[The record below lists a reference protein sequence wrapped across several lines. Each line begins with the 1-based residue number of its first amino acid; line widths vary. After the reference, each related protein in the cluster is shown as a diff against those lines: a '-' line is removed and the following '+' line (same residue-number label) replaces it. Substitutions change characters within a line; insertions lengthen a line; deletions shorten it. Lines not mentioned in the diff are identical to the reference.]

1 MIPTNSNHLIVG
13 LGGTGGK
20 IIRAFR
26 RSIYEEYR
34 KKEPVVY
41 RREDSGKVVESP
53 HKIKLGYLYIDSDAS
68 LMEPNHPSW
77 KVPGDTLQLGKSSQL
92 LIKGANLTSVLE
104 NLGAYPNISPWIGDL
119 SEWRDILGS
128 VVGEALGGQKRR
140 LGRFL
145 FACKANDSTEGF
157 VSKLKQQVDELR
169 QRSGENTI
177 TFHICTGLAGG
188 TGSGSIIDVVAQ
200 IRRLYPDDEHRV
212 VLYCLLPEAQPPAG
226 WDSGNYHANGYGALV
241 EMNALAVGAFH
252 PHDVAESTGRITFRD
267 ASGSPVS
274 PFSGAYVFTNEN
286 ENGRVLNLENDEVSR
301 MVGSFLFQ
309 KIVVSHSTPWSDS
322 LRRVENAENGDGS
335 PESIPGANVPQ
346 RSKRFLTFGIKRLI
360 IPEEEIREFISF
372 SFARQAVLQLQFNN
386 WSATQGYVDLPLN
399 EAFAQYVA
407 DDRNHERWR
416 MSDPYLNM
424 ERGILP
430 AEQLEKW
437 GRVEDDWKAAVNG
450 FLQVAM
456 KSEDSQ
462 WMSKLAQLVE
472 NHFTANW
479 RGKGVVD
486 FFRMKE
492 GDMRDQAREIR
503 KLLEL
508 DLWSQWVNGSWSM
521 FDIGRLLG
529 ELRHF
534 LEEKLS
540 VCERNVSKF
549 RARVEDGKSKSEIAA
564 KIRENNITWA
574 KIGPLSAAFGKRKSI
589 IQAQAECF
597 KEFYAARHR
606 VESWTAAGKL
616 VQHILSEV
624 GDLMDT
630 VQSNTSTLSEMVKGD
645 TSTGNENRF
654 VGLVERIEARCK
666 EGNVQDLKDQIVKL
680 YDPAAVRSFAAR
692 LLRDEEIQHT
702 QTKAVREAIVA
713 SLGERAD
720 FSTFRQKM
728 VRGRLMDLLEKIC
741 DEQTEKAH
749 NNLLAAEPNLHRL
762 MGANIIDILARTH
775 SGNSLQLK
783 DFIRDLVSS
792 AGNYLRFDPMEEKR
806 TGPGAGPVTTAASF
820 AVLLPDAAD
829 HPDFRNELEE
839 AFRAAYPQNIS
850 FYSNPKTTEITM
862 VGIRNLFPLR
872 YAKQVALLR
881 DKHRERIARFPRAR
895 LEVHCEGNGEN
906 LPPVFLPEGAAVRK
920 GMQAWYLL
928 GQAMDG
934 IRAIEDPE
942 TGAKG
947 LYLVAR
953 DSRGREQRPVFLAKN
968 EEELVQSGDPAIAFQ
983 IESMVR
989 AGLGADYLHISK
1001 RQELLQKLDE
1011 GLTAIQKTITN
1022 PLDKRRS
1029 AYEEAV
1035 STAETILKQ
1044 GGE

>member
-1 MIPTNSNHLIVG
+1 MIPSNSNHLIVG

-26 RSIYEEYR
+26 RAIYEEYR
-34 KKEPVVY
+34 KKEPVIY
-41 RREDSGKVVESP
+41 RREDNGKMVESQ
-53 HKIKLGYLYIDSDAS
+53 HKVKLGYLYVDSDAA

-77 KVPGDTLQLGKSSQL
+77 KIPGDTLQLGKSSQL

-104 NLGAYPNISPWIGDL
+104 NLGAYPNISPWIGDRA
-119 SEWRDILGS
+119 EWRDILGS

-157 VSKLKQQVDELR
+157 VNKLKNQVEDLR

-177 TFHICTGLAGG
+177 TFHVCAGLAGG
-188 TGSGSIIDVVAQ
+188 TGSGSIIDVVSQ

-241 EMNALAVGAFH
+241 ELNALAVGAFH
-252 PHDVAESTGRITFRD
+252 PHDVAETTGRIMFRD

-274 PFSGAYVFTNEN
+274 PFTGAYLFTNEN
-286 ENGRVLNLENDEVSR
+286 ENGRVLNLENDEVSK

-309 KIVVSHSTPWSDS
+309 KIVVSSSTPWSDS

-335 PESIPGANVPQ
+335 PESIPGTNAPQ

-360 IPEEEIREFISF
+360 IPEEEIREYISF

-386 WSATQGYVDLPLN
+386 WSATQGYVDLPKN

-407 DDRNHERWR
+407 DDRNHERWH

-430 AEQLEKW
+430 AEEVEKW
-437 GRVEDDWKAAVNG
+437 GRVEDDWKSAVNG

-456 KSEDSQ
+456 KAEDSQ
-462 WMSKLAQLVE
+462 WMSKLTQLVE
-472 NHFTANW
+472 NHFVANW

-492 GDMRDQAREIR
+492 GDMKDQAREIR
-503 KLLEL
+503 KRLEI
-508 DLWSQWVNGSWSM
+508 DLWSQWENGSWSM
-521 FDIGRLLG
+521 YDIGRLLG

-534 LEEKLS
+534 LEEKVS
-540 VCERNVSKF
+540 VCERNITNF
-549 RARVEDGKSKSEIAA
+549 RSRVEEGKSKSELSA

-574 KIGPLSAAFGKRKSI
+574 KIGPLSAAFGKRKNI

-597 KEFYAARHR
+597 KEFYASRHR
-606 VESWTAAGKL
+606 VESWTAAAKL
-616 VQHILSEV
+616 VQQILGEV
-624 GDLMDT
+624 GELMEI

-645 TSTGNENRF
+645 TSTGAENRF
-654 VGLVERIEARCK
+654 VGLVERIEARCQ
-666 EGNVQDLKDQIVKL
+666 ESNVQDLQEQIVKF
-680 YDPAAVRSFAAR
+680 YEPAAVRSFASR
-692 LLRDEEIQHT
+692 LLRDEEIQHI
-702 QTKAVREAIVA
+702 QTKAVREEIVTA
-713 SLGERAD
+713 LGERAD
-720 FSTFRQKM
+720 FTAFRQKM
-728 VRGRLMDLLEKIC
+728 TRGSLMDLLEKIC

-762 MGANIIDILARTH
+762 MGANVVDILARKF
-775 SGNSLQLK
+775 SGNQLQLK
-783 DFIRDLVSS
+783 DFVRNLVGS

-829 HPDFRNELEE
+829 HPGFRNELEE
-839 AFRAAYPQNIS
+839 AFRAAYPHNIS

-862 VGIRNLFPLR
+862 VGIRNLFPMR
-872 YAKQVALLR
+872 YSKQVAILR
-881 DKHRERIARFPRAR
+881 EKHRERISRFPRAR
-895 LEVHCEGNGEN
+895 LEVHCEGDGQAW
-906 LPPVFLPEGAAVRK
+906 PPVFLPEGAAVRK
-920 GMQAWYLL
+920 GMQAWLLL
-928 GQAMDG
+928 GKAMGG
-934 IRAIEDPE
+934 IREIEDPE
-942 TGAKG
+942 TGTLG
-947 LYLVAR
+947 LYLITR
-953 DSRGREQRPVFLAKN
+953 DERGREQRPVFLANN
-968 EEELVQSGDPAIAFQ
+968 EDDLAQSGDPTTAHQ

-989 AGLGADYLHISK
+989 AGLHGDYMHKSK
-1001 RQELLQKLDE
+1001 RDELLCKLD
-1011 GLTAIQKTITN
+1011 TALNDIQKSIPN
-1022 PLDKRRS
+1022 PLDKRRA
-1029 AYEEAV
+1029 AYEEAFA
-1035 STAETILKQ
+1035 TAETLLKQ

>member
-1 MIPTNSNHLIVG
+1 MIPSNSNHLIVG

-20 IIRAFR
+20 VIRAFR
-26 RSIYEEYR
+26 RAIYEEYR

-41 RREDSGKVVESP
+41 RREDSGKVVELP
-53 HKIKLGYLYIDSDAS
+53 HKIKLGYLYIDSDAA

-77 KVPGDTLQLGKSSQL
+77 KVPGDTLQLGKASQL

-104 NLGAYPNISPWIGDL
+104 NLGAYPNISPWIGDRA
-119 SEWRDILGS
+119 EWRDILGS

-145 FACKANDSTEGF
+145 FACKANDATEGF
-157 VSKLKQQVDELR
+157 VSKLKHQVDDLR
-169 QRSGENTI
+169 RRSGENTI

-212 VLYCLLPEAQPPAG
+212 VLYCLLPEAQPPSG

-241 EMNALAVGAFH
+241 ELNALAVGAFH

-267 ASGSPVS
+267 ASGNPVS
-274 PFSGAYVFTNEN
+274 PFSGAYLFTNEN
-286 ENGRVLNLENDEVSR
+286 ENGRILSLESDDVSR

-335 PESIPGANVPQ
+335 PESIAGTNVPQ

-372 SFARQAVLQLQFNN
+372 SFARQAVLKLQFNN
-386 WSATQGYVDLPLN
+386 WSSTQGYVDLPLN

-407 DDRNHERWR
+407 DGRNHERWK
-416 MSDPYLNM
+416 MSDPYLNL

-430 AEQLEKW
+430 AEELDKW
-437 GRVEDDWKAAVNG
+437 GRVEDDWKVAVNG

-472 NHFTANW
+472 NHFAANW

-503 KLLEL
+503 KGLEA
-508 DLWSQWVNGSWSM
+508 DFWSQWVNGTWSM
-521 FDIGRLLG
+521 FDISRLLG
-529 ELRHF
+529 DLRRF
-534 LEEKLS
+534 LEEKVE
-540 VCERNVSKF
+540 VCERQITKF
-549 RARVEDGKSKSEIAA
+549 RALVEDGKSQSHLAA
-564 KIRENNITWA
+564 KIRENNVTWA
-574 KIGPLSAAFGKRKSI
+574 KIGPLSAVFGKRKSI

-606 VESWTAAGKL
+606 VESWSAATKL
-616 VQHILSEV
+616 VQHILTEV
-624 GDLMDT
+624 GDLAET
-630 VQSNTSTLSEMVKGD
+630 IQSNTSTLAEMVKGD
-645 TSTGNENRF
+645 TSSNTENRF

-666 EGNVQDLKDQIVKL
+666 ENNVQDLKDQIVKL

-692 LLRDEEIQHT
+692 LLRDEEIQRT
-702 QTKAVREAIVA
+702 QTTAVREAIVA
-713 SLGERAD
+713 ALGERAD

-728 VRGRLMDLLEKIC
+728 VRGHLMDVLERVC

-749 NNLLAAEPNLHRL
+749 NNLLAAEPNLQRL
-762 MGANIIDILARTH
+762 MGANIVDILARNH
-775 SGNSLQLK
+775 SGNTLHLR
-783 DFIRDLVSS
+783 DFIRELVSS

-806 TGPGAGPVTTAASF
+806 TGPGAGPVTTASTF
-820 AVLLPDAAD
+820 AVLLPDGAEY
-829 HPDFRNELEE
+829 PDFRTELEE
-839 AFRAAYPQNIS
+839 AFQAAYPQKIS
-850 FYSNPKTTEITM
+850 FFLNPKSTEITM

-872 YAKQVALLR
+872 YAKQVALLCE
-881 DKHRERIARFPRAR
+881 KHRERISRSPRAR
-895 LEVHCEGNGEN
+895 LEVHCEGDCQSW
-906 LPPVFLPEGAAVRK
+906 PPVFLPEGAAVRK
-920 GMQAWYLL
+920 GMQAWLLL
-928 GQAMDG
+928 GKAMDG
-934 IRAIEDPE
+934 IREIEDPE
-942 TGAKG
+942 TGGKS
-947 LYLVAR
+947 LYLVTKDA
-953 DSRGREQRPVFLAKN
+953 RGREQRPMFLAQT
-968 EEELVQSGDPAIAFQ
+968 EENLAQSGDPTVSYQ
-983 IESMVR
+983 LESMVR
-989 AGLGADYLHISK
+989 ARLDGDYLHRSK
-1001 RQELLQKLDE
+1001 REELLQKLDE
-1011 GLTAIQKTITN
+1011 YLREMQKSISN
-1022 PLDKRRS
+1022 PLDKRRM

-1035 STAETILKQ
+1035 ATAETILEQ
-1044 GGE
+1044 RGD

>member
-1 MIPTNSNHLIVG
+1 MITTNANHLIVG

-41 RREDSGKVVESP
+41 RREDGGKVIEVP
-53 HKIKLGYLYIDSDAS
+53 HKIKLGYLYIDSDAA

-92 LIKGANLTSVLE
+92 MIRGANLTSVLE
-104 NLGAYPNISPWIGDL
+104 NLGSYPNIAPWIGDR
-119 SEWRDILGS
+119 SEWRDILGK
-128 VVGEALGGQKRR
+128 VGEAAAGQKRR

-157 VSKLKQQVDELR
+157 VSKLRQQVADLR
-169 QRSGENTI
+169 KRSGESAI
-177 TFHICTGLAGG
+177 TFHICAGLAGG
-188 TGSGSIIDVVAQ
+188 TGSGTIIDVVAQ
-200 IRRLYPDDEHRV
+200 IRRLFPDEENLV
-212 VLYCLLPEAQPPAG
+212 VLYCLLPETQPPND
-226 WDSGNYHANGYGALV
+226 WDQGNYHANGYGALV
-241 EMNALAVGAFH
+241 EMNALAVGAYH

-267 ASGSPVS
+267 ASGNPVS

-286 ENGRVLNLENDEVSR
+286 ENGRVLNLENDEVSL

-309 KIVVSHSTPWSDS
+309 KIVVSHSTPWSDA
-322 LRRVENAENGDGS
+322 LRRVESGENKDGS
-335 PESIPGANVPQ
+335 PESMPGSNEPQ
-346 RSKRFLTFGIKRLI
+346 RSKSFLTFGIKRLI
-360 IPEEEIREFISF
+360 IPEEEIREFICF

-386 WSATQGYVDLPLN
+386 WSATQGYLDMPSN

-407 DDRNHERWR
+407 DDRNHDRWR
-416 MSDPYLNM
+416 MSDPYLNL

-430 AEQLEKW
+430 AEEVEKW
-437 GRVEDDWKAAVNG
+437 GRVEDDWKTAVNG

-472 NHFTANW
+472 NHFAANW

-503 KLLEL
+503 KLLEA
-508 DLWSQWVNGSWSM
+508 DLWAQWVNGSWSM
-521 FDIGRLLG
+521 FDIGRLLA
-529 ELRHF
+529 ELRRY
-534 LEEKLS
+534 LEEKLTL
-540 VCERNVSKF
+540 CEKNVVKF
-549 RARVEDGKSKSEIAA
+549 RSRVEDGKSKSEIAA

-574 KIGPLSAAFGKRKSI
+574 KIGPLSAAFGKRKNI

-616 VQHILSEV
+616 LQHILSEV
-624 GDLMDT
+624 GDLLDI
-630 VQSNTSTLSEMVKGD
+630 VQSNTSTLAEMVKGD

-654 VGLVERIEARCK
+654 VGLIERIEARCQ
-666 EGNVQDLKDQIVKL
+666 ESNAQDLKDQIIKL
-680 YDPAAVRSFAAR
+680 YEPSAVRAFATR

-702 QTKAVREAIVA
+702 QTKAVRQSIVA
-713 SLGERAD
+713 ALGERAD

-728 VRGRLMDLLEKIC
+728 VRGRLMDVLEKVC

-762 MGANIIDILARTH
+762 MGANVVDILARKY
-775 SGNSLQLK
+775 SGNPLQLK
-783 DFIRDLVSS
+783 DFIRELVGS

-806 TGPGAGPVTTAASF
+806 TGPGAGPVTTASSF
-820 AVLLPDAAD
+820 AVLLPDASD

-839 AFRAAYPQNIS
+839 AFRAAYPQNIT

-881 DKHRERIARFPRAR
+881 DKHRDRIARFPRAR
-895 LEVHCEGNGEN
+895 IEVHGEGDGEAW
-906 LPPVFLPEGAAVRK
+906 PPVFLPEGAEVRK
-920 GMQAWYLL
+920 GMQAWILL

-934 IRAIEDPE
+934 IREFEDPE
-942 TGAKG
+942 TGNKG
-947 LYLVAR
+947 LYLVPK
-953 DSRGREQRPVFLAKN
+953 DSGGREQRPVYLGKDQD
-968 EEELVQSGDPAIAFQ
+968 ELIQSGDPTVAFQ
-983 IESMVR
+983 VESLVR
-989 AGLGADYLHISK
+989 VGLGGDYLHRAK
-1001 RQELLQKLDE
+1001 REELLQKLDE
-1011 GLTAIQKTITN
+1011 GLTAVQKSITN

-1035 STAETILKQ
+1035 STAEAILKQ